1 MLHSSPGGRSSL
13 KHSLISLQNGRIQI
27 REVLMRSR
35 SQKVWSLKDFEIH
48 AVLEKEPLRNGQKLL
63 TCLVQS
69 FARSKEGKF

>member
-1 MLHSSPGGRSSL
+1 
-13 KHSLISLQNGRIQI
+13 
-27 REVLMRSR
+27 MRSR

-48 AVLEKEPLRNGQKLL
+48 GVLEKEPLCNEQKLL